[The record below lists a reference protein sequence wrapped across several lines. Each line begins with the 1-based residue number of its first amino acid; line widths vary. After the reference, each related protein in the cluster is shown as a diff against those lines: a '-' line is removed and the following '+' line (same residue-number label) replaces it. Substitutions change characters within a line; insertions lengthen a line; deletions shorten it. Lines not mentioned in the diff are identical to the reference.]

1 MKKADLHIH
10 SNVSDGARSPE
21 QIIDYIEYNT
31 DIDKVYITDHNNIE
45 GAKIALS
52 YKLKK
57 NYKIEV
63 GIGSEISTNHCHMI
77 GLDIKKNIRKKM
89 SPQDTAKEILNQGG
103 FPVIAHPFNPFQ
115 KGRHLNGKILVES
128 MLDSNI
134 PFAIEVNGSLNY
146 MTLLYSNR
154 KFLRKQAELS
164 LANKKAIDIAKK
176 YQIPIV
182 GGSDAHLRR
191 VLGSAYTI
199 YKDDLISEIKN
210 NTVSYGF
217 DFTSRRKGFKY
228 FVYHALFDSIPAPI
242 KYKNNILKIFPSER
256 K

>member
-1 MKKADLHIH
+1 MKKADLHVH

-21 QIIDYIEYNT
+21 QIIDYVESNT
-31 DIDKVYITDHNNIE
+31 DIDKVYITDHNNIA
-45 GAKIALS
+45 GAKIALAYS
-52 YKLKK
+52 LFK

-63 GIGSEISTNHCHMI
+63 GIGSEISTQHCHMI
-77 GLDIKKNIRKKM
+77 GLDIKKNIKNKM

-128 MLDSNI
+128 MLSSNI

-146 MTLLYSNR
+146 MTLFYSR
-154 KFLRKQAELS
+154 GRFFRKQAELS
-164 LANKKAIDIAKK
+164 LANKKAINIAKE
-176 YQIPIV
+176 YNIPIV
-182 GGSDAHLRR
+182 GGSDSHLRV

-199 YKDDLISEIKN
+199 YKEDLISDIKE
-210 NTVSYGF
+210 NTIQYGF
-217 DFTSRRKGFKY
+217 NFPYRKQGIKY
-228 FVYHALFDSIPAPI
+228 FIYHALFDSIPVPI
-242 KYKNNILKIFPSER
+242 KYKNNILKVFPSER